1 MPAATRVSRN
11 GPNGASLSGL
21 ERTVEALR
29 LVGVGLPGGDE
40 EEEAHDDERDALGD
54 VADPAGGHGP
64 VAGVLAQVLEE
75 LLRPA
80 LVDVVAGDAEHDQ
93 ADDGDEQPAAGA
105 AHQARGEVLGLLLGG
120 GVAPWPTLNV
130 VHAKNR

>member
-11 GPNGASLSGL
+11 GPNGCVLERL

-40 EEEAHDDERDALGD
+40 EEEAHDDQGDALGD
-54 VADPAGGHGP
+54 VADPAGRHGP
-64 VAGVLAQVLEE
+64 LARVLAQVLEE

-93 ADDGDEQPAAGA
+93 PDHADEHPATGA

-120 GVAPWPTLNV
+120 GAARPGRP
-130 VHAKNR
+130 